1 MFKPLKDIT
10 ILDLTQVLAG
20 PFGSYQLSLLG
31 ANVIKIENPDLGDWA
46 RIGGDEKELSD
57 DLMGTSFIVQN
68 GNKRS
73 IRLDLKNKIGKST
86 FSEFVRQADV
96 IMENMTPGKFKNL
109 GFSFNNLKKINPSI
123 ILCSIS
129 AYGQSGDLGDRSA
142 YDHVVQAASG
152 IMSTTG
158 TETSGPLKVGAPYID
173 YATGLNA
180 AFAVTAAIANL
191 HKDKSAKWLDISM
204 YDTSLFLM
212 SSLVSTTLNSNIK
225 LKPNGN
231 EAWSG
236 SPSSGCFEASCGGL
250 LAIAANTQKQF
261 ENLCETLFGK
271 NMEENSKWLDLKYR
285 SKNRNLLKKTIA
297 SVIKSNTADKW
308 ETNLNNN
315 HVPAAKV
322 KDFQQV
328 VSEKHFTQREN
339 WINTKLKNSDK
350 KYLVPS
356 LSFKI
361 NENRIEDLP
370 SPPEIGENTEEILRE
385 FGFSRL
391 EILDLYIKKIA
402 Y

>member
-46 RIGGDEKELSD
+46 RINGDDKALSD
-57 DLMGTSFIVQN
+57 NLMGTSFIVQN

-86 FSEFVRQADV
+86 FNEFVRQADV
-96 IMENMTPGKFKNL
+96 IMENMTPGKFKKL

-129 AYGQSGDLGDRSA
+129 AYGQSGDLGERSA

-158 TETSGPLKVGAPYID
+158 TVTSGPLKVGAPYID

-191 HKDKSAKWLDISM
+191 PKDKSAKWLDISM

-261 ENLCETLFGK
+261 ESLCEILFGK

-285 SKNRNLLKKTIA
+285 SKNTDLLKKTIA

-308 ETNLNNN
+308 EINLNNN

-328 VSEKHFTQREN
+328 ISEKHFTQREN

-356 LSFKI
+356 LSFKV
-361 NENRIEDLP
+361 NENRIEDLT
-370 SPPEIGENTEEILRE
+370 SPPEIGENTEEILSD

>member
-31 ANVIKIENPDLGDWA
+31 ANVIKVENPDLGDWA

-57 DLMGTSFIVQN
+57 KLMGTSFIVQN

-73 IRLDLKNKIGKST
+73 IRLDLKSKIGKST
-86 FSEFVRQADV
+86 FNEFVRQADV
-96 IMENMTPGKFKNL
+96 IMENMTPGKFKKL

-261 ENLCETLFGK
+261 ESLCETLFGK
-271 NMEENSKWLDLKYR
+271 NIEENSKWLDLEYR
-285 SKNRNLLKKTIA
+285 SKNRGLLKKTIA
-297 SVIKSNTADKW
+297 SVIKSNSADKW

-339 WINTKLKNSDK
+339 WINTKLQNSDK

-370 SPPEIGENTEEILRE
+370 SPPELGENTEEILNE
-385 FGFSRL
+385 FGFSKL

>member
-86 FSEFVRQADV
+86 FNEFVRQADV
-96 IMENMTPGKFKNL
+96 IMENMTPGKFKKL

-158 TETSGPLKVGAPYID
+158 TVTSGPLKVGAPYID

-191 HKDKSAKWLDISM
+191 PKDKSAKWLDISM

-261 ENLCETLFGK
+261 ESLCEILFGK

-285 SKNRNLLKKTIA
+285 SKNTDLLKKTIA

-308 ETNLNNN
+308 EINLNNN

-322 KDFQQV
+322 KDFEQV
-328 VSEKHFTQREN
+328 ISEKHFTQREN

-356 LSFKI
+356 LSFKV
-361 NENRIEDLP
+361 NENRIEDLK
-370 SPPEIGENTEEILRE
+370 SPPEIGENTEEILSD

>member
-46 RIGGDEKELSD
+46 RINGDDKALSD
-57 DLMGTSFIVQN
+57 NLMGTSFIVQN

-86 FSEFVRQADV
+86 FNEFVRQADV
-96 IMENMTPGKFKNL
+96 IMENMTPGKFKKL

-129 AYGQSGDLGDRSA
+129 AYGQSGDLGERSA

-158 TETSGPLKVGAPYID
+158 TVTSGPLKVGAPYID

-191 HKDKSAKWLDISM
+191 SKDKSAKWLDISM

-261 ENLCETLFGK
+261 ESLCEILFGK

-285 SKNRNLLKKTIA
+285 SKNTDLLKKTIA

-308 ETNLNNN
+308 EINLNNN

-328 VSEKHFTQREN
+328 ISEKHFTQREN

-356 LSFKI
+356 LSFKV
-361 NENRIEDLP
+361 NENRIEDLT
-370 SPPEIGENTEEILRE
+370 SPPEIGENTEEILSD

>member
-57 DLMGTSFIVQN
+57 KLMGTSFIVQN

-73 IRLDLKNKIGKST
+73 IRLDLKSKIGKST
-86 FSEFVRQADV
+86 FNEFVRQADV
-96 IMENMTPGKFKNL
+96 IMENMTPGKFKKL

-261 ENLCETLFGK
+261 ESLCETLFGK
-271 NMEENSKWLDLKYR
+271 NKEESSKWLDLKYR
-285 SKNRNLLKKTIA
+285 SKNRGLLKKTIA

-308 ETNLNNN
+308 EINLNNN

-339 WINTKLKNSDK
+339 WINTKLQNSDK

-370 SPPEIGENTEEILRE
+370 SPPELGENTEEILNE
-385 FGFSRL
+385 FGFSKL

>member
-1 MFKPLKDIT
+1 MFKPLKDI
-10 ILDLTQVLAG
+10 IVLDLTQVLAG

-46 RIGGDEKELSD
+46 RINGDEKELSD

-73 IRLDLKNKIGKST
+73 IRLDLKNVIGKST
-86 FSEFVRQADV
+86 FNELVRQADV
-96 IMENMTPGKFKNL
+96 IMENMTPGKFKKL

-129 AYGQSGDLGDRSA
+129 AYGQSGDLGNRSA

-158 TETSGPLKVGAPYID
+158 TEISGPLKVGAPYID

-191 HKDKSAKWLDISM
+191 HKDRSAKWLDISM

-225 LKPNGN
+225 LKPSGN

-236 SPSSGCFEASCGGL
+236 SPSSGCFEASCGGV

-261 ENLCETLFGK
+261 ESLCETLFGN
-271 NMEENSKWLDLKYR
+271 NMEENSKWLDLNYR
-285 SKNRNLLKKTIA
+285 SKNRDLLKKRIA
-297 SVIKSNTADKW
+297 SAIKSNTADKW
-308 ETNLNNN
+308 EINLNNN

-322 KDFQQV
+322 KNFQQM
-328 VSEKHFTQREN
+328 VSEKHFVQREN
-339 WINTKLKNSDK
+339 WINTKLKKSNK
-350 KYLVPS
+350 KYFVPS

-361 NENRIEDLP
+361 NENIIDDLP
-370 SPPEIGENTEEILRE
+370 SPPEIGENTEEILSE
-385 FGFSRL
+385 FGFSKV
-391 EILDLYIKKIA
+391 EILDLFIKKIA

>member
-57 DLMGTSFIVQN
+57 KLMGTSFIVQN

-73 IRLDLKNKIGKST
+73 IRLDLKSKIGKST
-86 FSEFVRQADV
+86 FNEFVRQADV
-96 IMENMTPGKFKNL
+96 IMENMTPGKFKKL

-261 ENLCETLFGK
+261 ESLCETLFGK
-271 NMEENSKWLDLKYR
+271 NMEESSKWLDLKYR
-285 SKNRNLLKKTIA
+285 SKNRGLLKKTIA

-308 ETNLNNN
+308 EINLNNN

-339 WINTKLKNSDK
+339 WINTKLQNSDK

>member
-96 IMENMTPGKFKNL
+96 IMENMTPGKFKKL

-129 AYGQSGDLGDRSA
+129 AYGQGGDLGDRSA

-212 SSLVSTTLNSNIK
+212 SSLISTTLNSNIK

-328 VSEKHFTQREN
+328 VSEKHFIQREN

>member
-46 RIGGDEKELSD
+46 RIGGDDKALSD

-73 IRLDLKNKIGKST
+73 IRLDLKNKIGKAT
-86 FSEFVRQADV
+86 FNEFVRQADV
-96 IMENMTPGKFKNL
+96 IMENMTPGKFKKL
-109 GFSFNNLKKINPSI
+109 GFSFNNLKRINPSI

-129 AYGQSGDLGDRSA
+129 AYGQSGDLGNRSA

-158 TETSGPLKVGAPYID
+158 TEISGPLKVGAPYID

-191 HKDKSAKWLDISM
+191 PKDKSAKWLDISM

-261 ENLCETLFGK
+261 ESLCEILFGK

-285 SKNRNLLKKTIA
+285 SKNTDLLKKTIA

-308 ETNLNNN
+308 EINLNNN

-328 VSEKHFTQREN
+328 ISEKHFTQREN

-356 LSFKI
+356 LSFKV
-361 NENRIEDLP
+361 NENRIEDLK
-370 SPPEIGENTEEILRE
+370 SPPEIGENTEEILSD

>member
-46 RIGGDEKELSD
+46 RINGDDKALSD
-57 DLMGTSFIVQN
+57 NLMGTSFIVQN

-86 FSEFVRQADV
+86 FNEFVRQADV
-96 IMENMTPGKFKNL
+96 IMENMTPGKFKKL

-129 AYGQSGDLGDRSA
+129 AYGQSGDLGERSA

-158 TETSGPLKVGAPYID
+158 TVTSGPLKVGAPYID

-191 HKDKSAKWLDISM
+191 SKDKSAKWLDISM

-261 ENLCETLFGK
+261 ESLCEILFGK

-285 SKNRNLLKKTIA
+285 SKNTDLLKKTIA

-308 ETNLNNN
+308 EINLNNN

-328 VSEKHFTQREN
+328 ISEKHFTQREN

-356 LSFKI
+356 LSFKV
-361 NENRIEDLP
+361 NENRIEDLT
-370 SPPEIGENTEEILRE
+370 SPPEIGENTEEILSD

-391 EILDLYIKKIA
+391 EILDLY
-402 Y
+402 

>member
-20 PFGSYQLSLLG
+20 PYGSYQLSLLG
-31 ANVIKIENPDLGDWA
+31 ANVIKIENPNLGDWA
-46 RIGGDEKELSD
+46 RIGGDDKELSD
-57 DLMGTSFIVQN
+57 DFMGTSFIVQN

-86 FSEFVRQADV
+86 FNEFVRQADV
-96 IMENMTPGKFKNL
+96 IMENMTPGKFKKL

-261 ENLCETLFGK
+261 ESLCETLFGK
-271 NMEENSKWLDLKYR
+271 NMEESSKWLDLKYR
-285 SKNRNLLKKTIA
+285 SKNRGLLKKTIA

-308 ETNLNNN
+308 EINLNNN

-339 WINTKLKNSDK
+339 WINTKLQNSDK

-370 SPPEIGENTEEILRE
+370 SPPELGENTEEILNE
-385 FGFSRL
+385 FGFSKL

>member
-57 DLMGTSFIVQN
+57 KSMGTSFIVQN

-73 IRLDLKNKIGKST
+73 IRLDLKSKIGKST
-86 FSEFVRQADV
+86 FNEFVRQSDV
-96 IMENMTPGKFKNL
+96 IMENMTPGKFKKL

-261 ENLCETLFGK
+261 ESLCETLFGK
-271 NMEENSKWLDLKYR
+271 NMQESSKWLYLKYR
-285 SKNRNLLKKTIA
+285 SKNRGLLKKTIA

-308 ETNLNNN
+308 EINLNNN

-339 WINTKLKNSDK
+339 WINTKLQNSDK

-370 SPPEIGENTEEILRE
+370 SPPELGENTEEILNE
-385 FGFSRL
+385 FGFSKL

>member
-350 KYLVPS
+350 NY
-356 LSFKI
+356 
-361 NENRIEDLP
+361 
-370 SPPEIGENTEEILRE
+370 
-385 FGFSRL
+385 
-391 EILDLYIKKIA
+391 
-402 Y
+402 

>member
-46 RIGGDEKELSD
+46 RTSGDDKVLSD
-57 DLMGTSFIVQN
+57 NLMGTSFIVQN

-86 FSEFVRQADV
+86 FNEFVRQADV
-96 IMENMTPGKFKNL
+96 IMENMTPGKFKKL

-158 TETSGPLKVGAPYID
+158 TVTSGPLKVGAPYID

-191 HKDKSAKWLDISM
+191 PKDKSAKWLDISM

-261 ENLCETLFGK
+261 ESLCEILFGK

-285 SKNRNLLKKTIA
+285 SKNTDLLKKTIA

-308 ETNLNNN
+308 EINLNNN

-322 KDFQQV
+322 KDFEQV
-328 VSEKHFTQREN
+328 ISEKHFTQREN

-356 LSFKI
+356 LSFKV
-361 NENRIEDLP
+361 NENRIEDLK
-370 SPPEIGENTEEILRE
+370 SPPEIGENTEEILSD

>member
-46 RIGGDEKELSD
+46 RTSGDDKVLSD
-57 DLMGTSFIVQN
+57 NLMGTSFIVQN

-86 FSEFVRQADV
+86 FNEFVRQADV
-96 IMENMTPGKFKNL
+96 IMENMTPGKFKKL

-158 TETSGPLKVGAPYID
+158 TVTSGPLKVGAPYID

-191 HKDKSAKWLDISM
+191 SKDKSAKWLDISM

-261 ENLCETLFGK
+261 ESLCEILFGK
-271 NMEENSKWLDLKYR
+271 NMGENSKWLDLKYR
-285 SKNRNLLKKTIA
+285 SKNTDLLKKTIA

-308 ETNLNNN
+308 EINLNNN

-328 VSEKHFTQREN
+328 ISEKHFTQREN

-356 LSFKI
+356 LSFKV
-361 NENRIEDLP
+361 NENRIEDLKL
-370 SPPEIGENTEEILRE
+370 PPEIGENTEEILSD

>member
-20 PFGSYQLSLLG
+20 PYGSYQLSLLG
-31 ANVIKIENPDLGDWA
+31 ANVIKIENPNLGDWA
-46 RIGGDEKELSD
+46 RMGGDDKELSD
-57 DLMGTSFIVQN
+57 DLMGSSFIVQN

-86 FSEFVRQADV
+86 FNEFVRQSDV
-96 IMENMTPGKFKNL
+96 VMENMTPGKFKKL
-109 GFSFNNLKKINPSI
+109 GFSFDNLKKINPSI

-129 AYGQSGDLGDRSA
+129 AYGQNGDLGNRSA
-142 YDHVVQAASG
+142 YDHVVQASSG

-158 TETSGPLKVGAPYID
+158 TEISGPLKVGAPYID
-173 YATGLNA
+173 YATGLNS

-191 HKDKSAKWLDISM
+191 RKDKSAKWLDISM

-236 SPSSGCFEASCGGL
+236 SPSSGCFEASCGSL
-250 LAIAANTQKQF
+250 LSIAANTQKQF
-261 ENLCETLFGK
+261 EMMCETLFGK
-271 NMEENSKWLDLKYR
+271 NMEENSKWFDLKYR
-285 SKNRNLLKKTIA
+285 VKNKNLLKKRIA
-297 SVIKSNTADKW
+297 SAIKSDTADKW
-308 ETNLNNN
+308 ETKLNYN

-322 KDFQQV
+322 RDFQQV
-328 VSEKHFTQREN
+328 VSESHFKQREN
-339 WINTKLKNSDK
+339 WIHTNLKKTNK

-361 NENRIEDLP
+361 KENSIDNLS
-370 SPPEIGENTEEILRE
+370 SPPEIGENTEEILSE
-385 FGFSRL
+385 FGFSKV
-391 EILDLYIKKIA
+391 EILDLFIKKIA

>member
-46 RIGGDEKELSD
+46 RTNGDDKALSD
-57 DLMGTSFIVQN
+57 NLMGTSFIVQN

-86 FSEFVRQADV
+86 FNEFVRQADV
-96 IMENMTPGKFKNL
+96 IMENMTPGKFKKL

-158 TETSGPLKVGAPYID
+158 TVTSGPLKVGAPYID

-191 HKDKSAKWLDISM
+191 PKDKSAKWLDISM

-261 ENLCETLFGK
+261 ESLCEILFGK
-271 NMEENSKWLDLKYR
+271 NMGENSKWLDLKYR
-285 SKNRNLLKKTIA
+285 SKNTDLLKKTIA

-308 ETNLNNN
+308 EINLNNN

-328 VSEKHFTQREN
+328 ISEKHFTQREN

-356 LSFKI
+356 LSFKV
-361 NENRIEDLP
+361 NENRIEDLK
-370 SPPEIGENTEEILRE
+370 SPPEIGENTEEILSD

>member
-57 DLMGTSFIVQN
+57 KLMGTSFIVQN

-73 IRLDLKNKIGKST
+73 IRLDLKSKIGKST
-86 FSEFVRQADV
+86 FNEFVRQADV
-96 IMENMTPGKFKNL
+96 IMENMTPGKFKKL

-261 ENLCETLFGK
+261 ESLCETLFGK
-271 NMEENSKWLDLKYR
+271 KMEESSKWFDLKYR
-285 SKNRNLLKKTIA
+285 SKNRGLLKKTIA

-308 ETNLNNN
+308 EINLNNN

-339 WINTKLKNSDK
+339 WINTKLQNSDK

-370 SPPEIGENTEEILRE
+370 SPPELGENTEEILNE
-385 FGFSRL
+385 FGFSKL

>member
-1 MFKPLKDIT
+1 MFKPLKDI
-10 ILDLTQVLAG
+10 IVLDLTQVLAG

-46 RIGGDEKELSD
+46 RINGDDKELSD

-73 IRLDLKNKIGKST
+73 IRLDLKNVIGKST
-86 FSEFVRQADV
+86 FNELVRQADV
-96 IMENMTPGKFKNL
+96 IMENMTPGKFKKL

-129 AYGQSGDLGDRSA
+129 AYGQSGDLGNRSA

-158 TETSGPLKVGAPYID
+158 TEISGPLKVGAPYID

-191 HKDKSAKWLDISM
+191 HKDRSAKWLDISM

-225 LKPNGN
+225 LKPSGN

-236 SPSSGCFEASCGGL
+236 SPSSGCFEASCGGV

-261 ENLCETLFGK
+261 ESLCKTLFGK
-271 NMEENSKWLDLKYR
+271 NMEENSKWLDFKYR
-285 SKNRNLLKKTIA
+285 SKNRGLLKKTIA

-328 VSEKHFTQREN
+328 VSEKHFAQRKN
-339 WINTKLKNSDK
+339 WINTKLKNSNK

-361 NENRIEDLP
+361 NENVIEDLP
-370 SPPEIGENTEEILRE
+370 SPPEIGENTEEILSE
-385 FGFSRL
+385 FGFSKL

>member
-46 RIGGDEKELSD
+46 RIGGDEKKLSD
-57 DLMGTSFIVQN
+57 NLMGTSFIVQN

-73 IRLDLKNKIGKST
+73 IRLDLKSKIGKST
-86 FSEFVRQADV
+86 FNEFVRQADV
-96 IMENMTPGKFKNL
+96 IMENMTPGKFKKL

-261 ENLCETLFGK
+261 ESLCETLFGK
-271 NMEENSKWLDLKYR
+271 NMEESSKWLDLKYR
-285 SKNRNLLKKTIA
+285 SKNRGLLKKTIA

-308 ETNLNNN
+308 EINLNNN

-339 WINTKLKNSDK
+339 WINTKLQNSDK

-370 SPPEIGENTEEILRE
+370 SPPELGENTEEILNE
-385 FGFSRL
+385 FGFSKL

>member
-57 DLMGTSFIVQN
+57 KLMGTSFIVQN

-73 IRLDLKNKIGKST
+73 IRLDLKSKIGKST
-86 FSEFVRQADV
+86 FNEFVRQADV
-96 IMENMTPGKFKNL
+96 IMENMTPGKFKKL

-261 ENLCETLFGK
+261 ESLCETLFGK
-271 NMEENSKWLDLKYR
+271 NMEENSKWLDLEYR
-285 SKNRNLLKKTIA
+285 SKNKGLLKKTIA

-308 ETNLNNN
+308 EINLNNN

-339 WINTKLKNSDK
+339 WINTKLQNSDK

-370 SPPEIGENTEEILRE
+370 SPPELGENTEEILNE
-385 FGFSRL
+385 FGFSKL

>member
-1 MFKPLKDIT
+1 MFKPLKDI
-10 ILDLTQVLAG
+10 IVLDLTQVLAG

-46 RIGGDEKELSD
+46 RNNGDEKELSD

-86 FSEFVRQADV
+86 FNELVRQADV
-96 IMENMTPGKFKNL
+96 IMENMTPGKFKKL
-109 GFSFNNLKKINPSI
+109 GFSFNNLKKINPNI

-129 AYGQSGDLGDRSA
+129 AYGQSGDLGNRSA

-158 TETSGPLKVGAPYID
+158 TEISGPLKVGAPYID

-191 HKDKSAKWLDISM
+191 HKDRSAKWLDISM

-225 LKPNGN
+225 LKPSGN

-261 ENLCETLFGK
+261 ESLCKTLFGK
-271 NMEENSKWLDLKYR
+271 NMEENSKWLDFKYR
-285 SKNRNLLKKTIA
+285 SKNRGLLKKTIA

-328 VSEKHFTQREN
+328 VSEKHFAQRKN
-339 WINTKLKNSDK
+339 WINTKLKNSNK

-361 NENRIEDLP
+361 NENVIEDLP
-370 SPPEIGENTEEILRE
+370 SPPEIGENTEEILSE

>member
-1 MFKPLKDIT
+1 MFKPLKDI
-10 ILDLTQVLAG
+10 IVLDLTQVLAG

-46 RIGGDEKELSD
+46 RINGDEKELSD

-86 FSEFVRQADV
+86 FNELVRQADV
-96 IMENMTPGKFKNL
+96 IMENMTPGKFKKL
-109 GFSFNNLKKINPSI
+109 GFSFNNLKKINPNI

-129 AYGQSGDLGDRSA
+129 AYGQSGDLGNRSA

-158 TETSGPLKVGAPYID
+158 TEISGPLKVGAPYID

-180 AFAVTAAIANL
+180 AFAITAAIANL
-191 HKDKSAKWLDISM
+191 HKDRSAKWLDISM

-225 LKPNGN
+225 LKPSGN

-261 ENLCETLFGK
+261 ESLCKTLFGK
-271 NMEENSKWLDLKYR
+271 NMEENSKWLDFKYR
-285 SKNRNLLKKTIA
+285 SKNRGLLKKTIA
-297 SVIKSNTADKW
+297 AVIKSNTADKW

-328 VSEKHFTQREN
+328 VSEKHFAQRKN
-339 WINTKLKNSDK
+339 WINTKLKNSNK

-361 NENRIEDLP
+361 NENVIEDLP
-370 SPPEIGENTEEILRE
+370 SPPEIGENTEEILSE